1 MLKYHALLLC
11 AATLASAEVHRL
23 TLRQAVELALQQNSD
38 VVLARLDEQKA
49 QNAVRVARDPFVPKL
64 YGGSGLAFTSGYP
77 NSIEGSAPS
86 IFEART
92 SMSLF
97 NRPKSYELAQARE
110 NARGAAIGSQSKA
123 DDVAFQTAGLF
134 LDAQQLTR
142 SEQSLQIEI
151 DALDRVSELIKLR
164 IGEGREI
171 PLEGK
176 RSDLNLARA
185 RQRFQALEA
194 DLEYAQASL
203 AVVLGYPASDRVEPI
218 EDQRTPPE
226 MPDTPEAAVATAL
239 QNNKDVRRLES
250 QLQAKG
256 LEIRGY
262 NSYRLPQLD
271 LVAQYA
277 LFSKQ
282 NYSKYFNKFQR
293 NNGQLGVSIQVPLLV
308 GSAPKGYLAQ
318 AENDAA
324 KLRTQIN
331 STRNRIALET
341 QKSYQELKK
350 AESASEVARLDLD
363 VAREQVSVLLAQL
376 GEGRVPQQAVDQAR
390 LAEQE
395 KWIAFYGAQHAVE
408 RARLDLLHQTGTIIA
423 ALK

>member
-1 MLKYHALLLC
+1 MLKYSAFLFCACTLLQ
-11 AATLASAEVHRL
+11 AEIHRI
-23 TLRQAVELALQQNSD
+23 TLRQAVEVALQQNSD
-38 VVLARLDEQKA
+38 VILARLDEQRSRE
-49 QNAVRVARDPFVPKL
+49 AVRVAKDPFVPKL

-86 IFEART
+86 IFEVRT

-110 NARGAAIGSQSKA
+110 NARGATFGSQTKA
-123 DDVAFQTAGLF
+123 DDVAFQTASLF
-134 LDAQQLTR
+134 LDTRHLAQ
-142 SEQSLQIEI
+142 SEQSLQTEI
-151 DALDRVSELIKLR
+151 DALQRVGDLMKLRVS
-164 IGEGREI
+164 EGREI

-176 RSDLNLARA
+176 RADLNLARA

-194 DLEYAQASL
+194 DLEYAEISL
-203 AVVLGYPASDRVEPI
+203 AVVLGYPASDRVEPVD
-218 EDQRTPPE
+218 DQRTPPE
-226 MPDTPEAAVATAL
+226 VPDTPEAAVATAL

-282 NYSKYFNKFQR
+282 NYSQYFNKFQR

-318 AENDAA
+318 AEADSA
-324 KLRTQIN
+324 KLRAQIN
-331 STRNRIALET
+331 STRNRIVLET
-341 QKSYQELKK
+341 QKSYQELTK
-350 AESASEVARLDLD
+350 AQSAGEVARLDLD

-395 KWIAFYGAQHAVE
+395 KWIAFYAAQHAIE
-408 RARLDLLHQTGTIIA
+408 RARLDLLHQTGTILA

>member
-49 QNAVRVARDPFVPKL
+49 QNAVRIARDPFVPKL

-203 AVVLGYPASDRVEPI
+203 AVVLGYPVSDRVEPM